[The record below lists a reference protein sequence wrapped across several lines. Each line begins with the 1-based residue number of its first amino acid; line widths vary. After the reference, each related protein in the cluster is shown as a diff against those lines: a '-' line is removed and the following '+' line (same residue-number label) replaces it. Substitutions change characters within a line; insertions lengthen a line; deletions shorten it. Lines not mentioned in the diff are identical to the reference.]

1 MIVQRK
7 SNRLVFIV
15 GFINYSEVKYVI
27 TMHKDGIKVYCCKI
41 LTLYVKGGDI
51 I

>member
-1 MIVQRK
+1 MIVKRK
-7 SNRLVFIV
+7 SNSLVFIV

-27 TMHKDGIKVYCCKI
+27 TMHKDRIKVYCCKI
-41 LTLYVKGGDI
+41 FTLCVKGGNI